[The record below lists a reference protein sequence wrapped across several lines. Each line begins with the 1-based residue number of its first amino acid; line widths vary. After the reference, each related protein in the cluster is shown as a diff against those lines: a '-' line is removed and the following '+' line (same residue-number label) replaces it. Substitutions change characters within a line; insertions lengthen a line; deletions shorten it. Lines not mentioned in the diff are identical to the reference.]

1 MGMRSE
7 RLLETLLLL
16 RTHGRISSERLAER
30 LGVSAHTV
38 LRDVRFLADAGVP
51 VYTERGRHGGIALTP
66 DYRTSVAGMSDE
78 EARALFVLLTEQS
91 TGDLG
96 LGAVLGSAV
105 RKVMAAL
112 PSPHQ
117 EAIELIDRRVIVDPV
132 RWRRDSAPV
141 GGFADFRE
149 AVFKDRRMRLRYLH
163 GDGEL
168 RGHTIDP
175 YGLVDKAGIW
185 YLVADVDGD
194 PRLFSLDRVVG
205 SEVLD
210 EPSRRRAGVEL
221 DRLWRE
227 LRHRIDE
234 VEAEVW
240 VRREVLNRFLHRH
253 HADLAAPPPDG
264 GFPAVEHDP
273 DRVRVM
279 LRFRSVAVARRL
291 LDFGADVE
299 VRSPAELRRDLAKT
313 ASEVADL
320 YVDA

>member
-16 RTHGRISSERLAER
+16 RAHGRIPSARLAER

-38 LRDVRFLADAGVP
+38 LRDVQFLAAAGVP
-51 VYTERGRHGGIALTP
+51 VYTERGRHGGIALMP
-66 DYRTSVAGMSDE
+66 DYRTSVAGMSNE

-96 LGAVLGSAV
+96 LGEVLGSAV

-112 PSPHQ
+112 PAPHQ
-117 EAIELIDRRVIVDPV
+117 DAMDLIGRRVIVDPV
-132 RWRRDSAPV
+132 RWRRESAPV
-141 GGFADFRE
+141 GGFRTFQE
-149 AVFKDRRMRLRYLH
+149 AVFKDRRLRLRYLH

-168 RGHTIDP
+168 RGHTVDP
-175 YGLVDKAGIW
+175 YGLVDKSGVW
-185 YLVADVDGD
+185 YLVADVDGE
-194 PRLFSLDRVVG
+194 PRLFSLDRVIG
-205 SEVLD
+205 AEVLD
-210 EPSRRRAGVEL
+210 EPTRRRAGVEL

-227 LRHRIDE
+227 LRRRIDE

-240 VRREVLNRFLHRH
+240 VRRPVLNRFLHRH
-253 HADLAAPPPDG
+253 HADLASPPPEG
-264 GFPAVEHDP
+264 GLPAVEHDP
-273 DRVRVM
+273 DWVRVE
-279 LRFRSVAVARRL
+279 LRFRSVSVARRL

-299 VRSPAELRRDLAKT
+299 ARSPPELRRDLAET
-313 ASEVADL
+313 AARVADL